1 MSSRHDPA
9 YKDSEEKRDAEAE
22 AYLKQLAAKK
32 EAKNKEARGA
42 RTAAAAAAKRVP
54 KPSEDRTVIAEKYL
68 KVMEKQALDK
78 HAPAAKRQ
86 DRNALAE
93 RYLEEMKKKSAGKA
107 APKGSRHNRRYLESE
122 HARDK
127 QAAIDMALLRKDQAL
142 VDKGGKVEKV
152 RLTKAAVRGVDKLK
166 KERQQLTRPHTDRT
180 KVAQQ
185 DLAKIK
191 PLLHKFIKTHVGDFF
206 HAAKI
211 PKALLKPAREHLTT
225 KAERDLKQLQ
235 HLEKHP
241 SRRQAADRNVQALLD
256 LKKLEAKTGKVPTA
270 TVGSGKQ
277 RLDVDALA
285 QKDLQMLPKVAKPAD
300 MAAAATPPAKVAKPA
315 AKAAPATAK

>member
-32 EAKNKEARGA
+32 EAKNKAAGDS
-42 RTAAAAAAKRVP
+42 RTAAAAAAKRAARAR
-54 KPSEDRTVIAEKYL
+54 EDRTAIAEKYL
-68 KVMEKQALDK
+68 KVMEQQALDK
-78 HAPAAKRQ
+78 HAPPAKRQ
-86 DRNALAE
+86 DRNALAQ
-93 RYLEEMKKKSAGKA
+93 RYLEEMKKHKAGKA
-107 APKGSRHNRRYLESE
+107 APKGSRHNRRYIESE

-127 QAAIDMALLRKDQAL
+127 QAAVDMALLRKDQAL

-152 RLTKAAVRGVDKLK
+152 SLTKAAVRGVDKLK
-166 KERQQLTRPHTDRT
+166 KERQELTRPHTDRT
-180 KVAQQ
+180 KVAQE
-185 DLAKIK
+185 DLAKMR
-191 PLLHKFIKTHVGDFF
+191 PLLHKFIKTHVGNFF

-211 PKALLKPAREHLTT
+211 PKALLKPAKEHLTS

-241 SRRQAADRNVQALLD
+241 SPRQAADRNLQALVD
-256 LKKLEAKTGKVPTA
+256 LKRLEAKTGKVPTA

-277 RLDVDALA
+277 RPDVDALA
-285 QKDLQMLPKVAKPAD
+285 QKDLDMLPKI
-300 MAAAATPPAKVAKPA
+300 AKPA
-315 AKAAPATAK
+315 AAAAAAAPAKLAAAPATKAAPATAK